1 MATPDAPDVREF
13 EGPDQFEAFQR
24 AVAQPGSAV
33 ARFEA
38 AARAVVDGDEV
49 TLQRLLRDDPELIR
63 TRSMRAHHATLL
75 NYVGANGVERQETPA
90 NIVRIATS
98 LIDAGAEIDAVADL
112 YGGTTT
118 LGLAATSVWPE
129 LAGVQEELLTLLL
142 QRGARLDIAVAKDY
156 TRGHVVNACLA
167 NGRPKAAAFLA
178 ARGAHVDLSGAAGL
192 GRLDL
197 MAGFFGD
204 DGRPKPGVTA
214 GELEDALR
222 WASDYGHT
230 AVIERLLGRGIEV
243 DAPLARER
251 YTALHAAAYAG
262 HPDTVALLL
271 ARGAPLNVKD
281 RQYDSTPLG
290 WAIYAW
296 ATTDAAARKEPLYQV
311 VAQLTAAGAR
321 LDEAWLADVNR
332 GTPILAKIQADAR
345 MRDALGPQAI

>member
-1 MATPDAPDVREF
+1 MVDAGDF
-13 EGPDQFEAFQR
+13 ESVAQVEAFRR
-24 AVAQPGSAV
+24 AVADKDSSA

-38 AARAVVDGDEV
+38 AVAAVIDGDEA
-49 TLQRLLRDDPELIR
+49 TLQRLLREDPALIR
-63 TRSMRAHHATLL
+63 ARSMRTHRATLL
-75 NYVGANGVERQETPA
+75 IYVGANGVERQETPKNA
-90 NIVRIATS
+90 VRIAEI
-98 LIDAGAEIDAVADL
+98 LLDAGAEIDYVADL
-112 YGGTTT
+112 YRGTTT
-118 LGLAATSVWPE
+118 LGLVATSVFPE
-129 LAGVQEELLTLLL
+129 LAGVQDELLTLLL
-142 QRGARLDIAVAKDY
+142 DRGARLDIAVAKDY
-156 TRGHVVNACLA
+156 TRGHVINACVA
-167 NGRPKAAAFLA
+167 NGRPAAAAFLA

-197 MAGFFGD
+197 VASFFDD

-230 AVIERLLGRGIEV
+230 AVIERLLGHGIEV
-243 DAPLARER
+243 DARLGRER

-271 ARGAPLNVKD
+271 ARGAPLDVKD
-281 RQYDSTPLG
+281 DKYDGTPLG

-296 ATTDAAARKEPLYQV
+296 ATTDAAAKKEPLYRV

-321 LDEAWLADVNR
+321 LDQAWLADDNR

-345 MRDALGPQAI
+345 MRDALGPQAARS